1 VTGDE
6 AAALGQLKGSIAAL
20 KRLVPGWGLNK
31 GVTIDTIKEYERLY
45 ALTAPYAPADE
56 QPALLVKAVEADF
69 ANRKGRLTT
78 ALKSTDVSV
87 NGKPSDPAGGYVSYR
102 IPDKNQDINKVQQGQ
117 AGDCT
122 FLATTIGMVNSRGEG
137 ASPSVRIGVNVDP
150 KNTKDDYAVNFNGA
164 KYEVRIKKPT
174 QSEIALYANA
184 QDNGLWLSIMEKAYA
199 QVRKQNYDDFFGG
212 FFSKD
217 AYRVL
222 DGQSLKDGMK
232 IVTRNDPAAYLTGN
246 KLTEAAVE
254 KQLKAVMAT
263 ADPQTGFGKLRVI
276 VTAATPN
283 DPTWKG
289 ETTKLIP
296 GHAYAVIGYNVKTKE
311 LTIVN
316 PWNNPAYT
324 YGTTFT
330 MKLDV
335 FVKNYGALCVESRLG
350 VNRN

>member
-1 VTGDE
+1 
-6 AAALGQLKGSIAAL
+6 
-20 KRLVPGWGLNK
+20 
-31 GVTIDTIKEYERLY
+31 
-45 ALTAPYAPADE
+45 
-56 QPALLVKAVEADF
+56 
-69 ANRKGRLTT
+69 
-78 ALKSTDVSV
+78 
-87 NGKPSDPAGGYVSYR
+87 
-102 IPDKNQDINKVQQGQ
+102 
-117 AGDCT
+117 
-122 FLATTIGMVNSRGEG
+122 MVNSRGEG